1 MEPQKSIDCSLS
13 SSLNQYENLSGIY
26 NKCMMSVISE
36 QNSSQNNSYALQKVG
51 APNYKEGSG

>member
-1 MEPQKSIDCSLS
+1 MFQHENKSS
-13 SSLNQYENLSGIY
+13 NH

-51 APNYKEGSG
+51 APNLKDGSSQYGQLQ